1 MPAVRCQQFD
11 NRPVKPESAMP
22 KADAQEFA
30 KYYKEYL
37 DKLNSAYVA
46 LAQFVEADRRA
57 GQAYQA
63 LQALRGH

>member
-1 MPAVRCQQFD
+1 
-11 NRPVKPESAMP
+11 MP

-30 KYYKEYL
+30 KFYKEYL

-46 LAQFVEADRRA
+46 LATHGMDSAQFAEADTRA